1 MEKISDLPKFI
12 LLVATFLGMAYLLYT
27 PGLSGSFLFDDF
39 PNLEPLGY
47 FGGVTDIQSALRFV
61 FGNNSGPTGRPVSMA
76 SFLLND
82 NTWPSNPYYFKKTNL
97 LLHLASGLIA
107 LLLLNRL
114 ITERGEERLF
124 GRPHW
129 FCLGVVGLWLLHPIN
144 VSTVLYPVQRM
155 AILSAFFS
163 MTSIY
168 FYLLF
173 RSKHF
178 DNKVYFRIGFFALT
192 IFFLLCGVF
201 SKENAA
207 LVIPFIAFL
216 EIFYFERPV
225 LRNIASL
232 VRSHFFLVVGVFL
245 IIIFLSSS
253 WWAQGYERRDFTL
266 YERTIYQLPIMG
278 DYILKVIFPRVTD
291 FNLFSGDYDSISAR
305 SFKLVDY
312 LRSFITIS
320 FFFALIFSIKRKHF
334 ISVLGLSWFFVF
346 HIFESTFYPLEAYFE
361 HRNYLPAIGLIVFI
375 VATANALF
383 RYISE
388 STFLRKGVFVVGIGY
403 LSFNLFML
411 SLTWAEPDQLFLKW
425 EMDEPGSARAQ
436 VTYAAYLEN
445 KTFPENAVE
454 HLNHAIDLRP
464 RAVGLHLKRIQLICQ
479 FGLGHS
485 LAEAEKALAAAN
497 HFDMGVLN
505 AIEGLIGLDKDS
517 NGLICEN
524 SGYPI
529 NLQKLFF
536 YIEAADVIVWT
547 ATRTARYYSLKSDFF
562 AGQKG
567 NLDLSVKAID
577 KAIKSTPTVDLYLK
591 KTVMLA
597 SAGLETA
604 ALDVLKNAETA
615 DKDRPNF
622 YPSRAEEI
630 RQLRRR
636 IQIQATSAHDKD
648 SL

>member
-1 MEKISDLPKFI
+1 MEKISDFQKFT
-12 LLVATFLGMAYLLYT
+12 LLIATFLGMAYLLYT
-27 PGLSGSFLFDDF
+27 PGLSGAFLFDDF

-114 ITERGEERLF
+114 ITERGGERLF

-178 DNKVYFRIGFFALT
+178 DNKVYFRIGFSALT
-192 IFFLLCGVF
+192 IFFLLCGIF

-207 LVIPFIAFL
+207 LVIPFIVFL

-225 LRNIASL
+225 SRNIASL
-232 VRSHFFLVVGVFL
+232 LRSHFFLVVGVFL

-253 WWAQGYERRDFTL
+253 WWAHGYERRDFTL

-278 DYILKVIFPRVTD
+278 DYILKVLFPRVTD
-291 FNLFSGDYDSISAR
+291 FNLFSGDYDSISEKG
-305 SFKLVDY
+305 FKLIDY
-312 LRSFITIS
+312 LRSFVTIS
-320 FFFALIFSIKRKHF
+320 TFVAFIFSIKRKHF
-334 ISVLGLSWFFVF
+334 LSVLGLSWFFIF

-361 HRNYLPAIGLIVFI
+361 HRNYFPAIGLILFAVAI
-375 VATANALF
+375 VKRLFQYISKDRIVPISALF
-383 RYISE
+383 AAG
-388 STFLRKGVFVVGIGY
+388 LY
-403 LSFNLFML
+403 LSFSLFVL
-411 SLTWAEPDQLFLKW
+411 TLTWADSDKLFLKW
-425 EMDEPGSARAQ
+425 EMDESGSARAK
-436 VTYAAYLEN
+436 VTYASYLEQ
-445 KTFPENAVE
+445 KTFPENSIE
-454 HLNHAIDLRP
+454 HISRAIELRP
-464 RAVGLHLKRIQLICQ
+464 RAIGLHLTKIRLICKYG
-479 FGLGHS
+479 FDYS
-485 LAEAEKALAAAN
+485 LAESEKGIAAAD
-497 HFDMGVLN
+497 HFDMGVVL
-505 AIEGLIGLDKDS
+505 ALEGLIALDEDS
-517 NGLICEN
+517 NGLVCE
-524 SGYPI
+524 SLGYPVRI
-529 NLQKLFF
+529 QQLFF
-536 YIEAADVIVWT
+536 YIEGADAT
-547 ATRTARYYSLKSDFF
+547 AWNPSRKARYYSLKSDFY
-562 AGQKG
+562 ARRG
-567 NLDLSVKAID
+567 NLDSSVRSIDEAIG
-577 KAIKSTPTVDLYLK
+577 ATPTVDLYLK

-597 SAGLETA
+597 SAGLHHA
-604 ALDVLKNAETA
+604 ALDALESAENA
-615 DKDRPNF
+615 DKTRPRF
-622 YPSRAEEI
+622 YPSRSEELH
-630 RQLRRR
+630 RVERR
-636 IQIQATSAHDKD
+636 IKNQQKPET
-648 SL
+648 